1 MPTSRIDAILFDL
14 GGVLIELAG
23 VEQMLAWSPG
33 VADTR
38 ELWRRWLHSPAVRRF
53 ETGGGSRHDFA
64 AEIIAEFALP
74 VTAAVFLDSFTHWP
88 RALFPGATALLAD
101 LKPHYRLASVSNTN
115 EIHWQRFRDEWSLD
129 GHFHHN
135 FPSHRVGRLKPDA
148 DYFQHVLDELGTHAA
163 NVLFVDDNA
172 INVDAAAKLG
182 IVARQVAGPESVRAA
197 LLEIGAL
204 PVRPR

>member
-1 MPTSRIDAILFDL
+1 MATPRIDTILFDL
-14 GGVLIELAG
+14 GGVLIEFAG

-33 VADTR
+33 VADTH

-64 AEIIAEFALP
+64 AAIVAEFSLP
-74 VTAAVFLDSFTHWP
+74 VPATAFLDSFTYWP
-88 RALFPGATALLAD
+88 RALFPGATTLLED
-101 LKPHYRLASVSNTN
+101 LKPRYRLASVSNTN

-129 GHFHHN
+129 SHFHHN

-148 DYFQHVLDELGTHAA
+148 DYFEHVLNELGARA
-163 NVLFVDDNA
+163 ENVLFVDDNA

-182 IVARQVAGPESVRAA
+182 IVARKVAGPESVREA
-197 LLEIGAL
+197 LTELRIRFGE
-204 PVRPR
+204 